1 MERMAWKGRIKH
13 GCKEEYIRRHREFW
27 SEMVAVLDE
36 KLKYIYDS
44 NYNGWRTESFTSLA
58 SVKDEIHIPTYFND
72 EKILGYHFYYSPS
85 TSVSGAGITMNFL
98 KNTVKFSVDSDNTM
112 FETDDNG
119 NNINA
124 VARYLEDLK
133 PMAPQSTLISE
144 ASFNRTD
151 VSRVLEADGTYTV
164 TVTANVTA
172 SVEGN
177 TALTLTAVAD

>member
-1 MERMAWKGRIKH
+1 
-13 GCKEEYIRRHREFW
+13 
-27 SEMVAVLDE
+27 MVLLSLD
-36 KLKYIYDS
+36 LKITLG
-44 NYNGWRTESFTSLA
+44 YNGYDYWDYTEEWYASSCLYNIEGYTS
-58 SVKDEIHIPTYFND
+58 
-72 EKILGYHFYYSPS
+72 
-85 TSVSGAGITMNFL
+85 
-98 KNTVKFSVDSDNTM
+98 
-112 FETDDNG
+112 ETDDNG

-172 SVEGN
+172 SV
-177 TALTLTAVAD
+177 